1 MKHLCGFEL
10 YPSETV
16 DCCSAMPVA
25 SSSEEPI
32 SMGMVRCPCCTAQN
46 LSTTLIAEHMTS
58 AATEPPYSWPISL
71 EASGLTSP
79 AHSTVPATG
88 APPPLQGRPASACAC
103 DQALCFPTRLPSTSF
118 PADVGLLHLLNRKH
132 TKAQQRR
139 QKKRN

>member
-16 DCCSAMPVA
+16 DCCSAMLVA

-118 PADVGLLHLLNRKH
+118 PGYYICSTGSTR
-132 TKAQQRR
+132 
-139 QKKRN
+139 KRNKEGKRKETE